1 MISLIYILIIFFVCL
16 IGYQLFLAFSKKSL
30 IEGMTEGEEGEEG
43 EEGGEGEGEGDVV
56 DSESTPTT
64 TTDTTDTTDP
74 TYQPYQGGSSA
85 DQALSLSKQNQ
96 YNIEYLQSKY
106 KEIEGVKNDIT
117 KMKQDIDTLDTSVT
131 DLAQSAADLGTQ
143 VTGGQPQDETQDQL
157 GEIDLGTSDTGE
169 ITDDVKQSIDEE
181 DGEDEEQI
189 TFSL

>member
-1 MISLIYILIIFFVCL
+1 MTNLIYILIVFFVCL

-30 IEGMTEGEEGEEG
+30 IEGLEGDGEVEE
-43 EEGGEGEGEGDVV
+43 EGDVV

-64 TTDTTDTTDP
+64 TTDTTTTSSSEP

-106 KEIEGVKNDIT
+106 KEIEGVKTDIE
-117 KMKQDIDTLDTSVT
+117 KMQQDIDTLNTSVN

-143 VTGGQPQDETQDQL
+143 MTGGKPQDETQEEL
-157 GEIDLGTSDTGE
+157 GSIDLGTTDTTE
-169 ITDDVKQSIDEE
+169 QTDEVKQSIDEE
-181 DGEDEEQI
+181 DGEDEE
-189 TFSL
+189 TVNL

>member
-1 MISLIYILIIFFVCL
+1 MMSLIYILIIFFVCL

-30 IEGMTEGEEGEEG
+30 IEGMTEEE
-43 EEGGEGEGEGDVV
+43 EEGGGDVV

-64 TTDTTDTTDP
+64 TTDTTSSSTDP

-117 KMKQDIDTLDTSVT
+117 KMKQDIDTLDTSVN

-143 VTGGQPQDETQDQL
+143 VTGGQPQDETQDEL

-181 DGEDEEQI
+181 DGEDEE
-189 TFSL
+189 TVNL

>member
-1 MISLIYILIIFFVCL
+1 MMSLIYILIIFFVCL

-30 IEGMTEGEEGEEG
+30 IEGMTDGEEEG
-43 EEGGEGEGEGDVV
+43 GDVV

-64 TTDTTDTTDP
+64 DTTTSSSSSDP

-117 KMKQDIDTLDTSVT
+117 KMKQDIDTLDTSVN

-181 DGEDEEQI
+181 DGEDEE
-189 TFSL
+189 TVNL

>member
-30 IEGMTEGEEGEEG
+30 IEGMTEGE
-43 EEGGEGEGEGDVV
+43 EGEGDVV

>member
-43 EEGGEGEGEGDVV
+43 EGEEGGVV
-56 DSESTPTT
+56 DSESTPNTTTT
-64 TTDTTDTTDP
+64 TTDTTSSSDP

-106 KEIEGVKNDIT
+106 KEIEGVKTDID
-117 KMKQDIDTLDTSVT
+117 KMQQDIDTLNTSVN
-131 DLAQSAADLGTQ
+131 DLAQSAGELGTEM
-143 VTGGQPQDETQDQL
+143 TGDKPQDETQEEL
-157 GEIDLGTSDTGE
+157 GNIDLGTTDTTE
-169 ITDDVKQSIDEE
+169 QTDEVKQSIDEE
-181 DGEDEEQI
+181 DGEDEE
-189 TFSL
+189 TVNL

>member
-1 MISLIYILIIFFVCL
+1 MMSLIYILIIFFVCL

-30 IEGMTEGEEGEEG
+30 IEGMTDGEEEG
-43 EEGGEGEGEGDVV
+43 GDVV

-64 TTDTTDTTDP
+64 DTTTTTSSSTDP

-117 KMKQDIDTLDTSVT
+117 KMKQDIDTLDTSVN

-181 DGEDEEQI
+181 DGEDEE
-189 TFSL
+189 TVNL

>member
-30 IEGMTEGEEGEEG
+30 IEGMTDGEEEE
-43 EEGGEGEGEGDVV
+43 EEGDVI

-64 TTDTTDTTDP
+64 ETTTTTDTTSSSSDA
-74 TYQPYQGGSSA
+74 TYQPYEGGSSA

-106 KEIEGVKNDIT
+106 KEIEGVKTDID
-117 KMKQDIDTLDTSVT
+117 KMKQDIDTLDTSVN

-143 VTGGQPQDETQDQL
+143 VTGGQPQDETQQQL

-181 DGEDEEQI
+181 DGEDQEQETI
-189 TFSL
+189 NL

>member
-1 MISLIYILIIFFVCL
+1 MMSLIYILIIFFVCL

-30 IEGMTEGEEGEEG
+30 IEGMTEEEE
-43 EEGGEGEGEGDVV
+43 EEGGGDVV

-64 TTDTTDTTDP
+64 TTDTTSSSTDP

-117 KMKQDIDTLDTSVT
+117 KMKQDIDTLDTSVN

-143 VTGGQPQDETQDQL
+143 VTGGQPQDETQDEL

-181 DGEDEEQI
+181 DGEDEE
-189 TFSL
+189 TVNL

>member
-30 IEGMTEGEEGEEG
+30 IEGMTEEE
-43 EEGGEGEGEGDVV
+43 EEGGGDVV

-64 TTDTTDTTDP
+64 TTDTTSSSTDP

-117 KMKQDIDTLDTSVT
+117 KMKQDIDTLDTSVN

-143 VTGGQPQDETQDQL
+143 VTGGQPQDETQDEL

-181 DGEDEEQI
+181 DGEDEE
-189 TFSL
+189 TVNL

>member
-16 IGYQLFLAFSKKSL
+16 IGYQLFLALSKKSL
-30 IEGMTEGEEGEEG
+30 IEGMTEGEEE
-43 EEGGEGEGEGDVV
+43 DVV

-64 TTDTTDTTDP
+64 NTTTSTTDTTTSTTDTTNSSDP

-106 KEIEGVKNDIT
+106 KEIEGVKTDIDR
-117 KMKQDIDTLDTSVT
+117 MKQDIDTLNTSVN
-131 DLAQSAADLGTQ
+131 DLAQSAGELGTEL
-143 VTGGQPQDETQDQL
+143 TGGQPQDETQEEL
-157 GEIDLGTSDTGE
+157 GNIDLGTSDTGE

-181 DGEDEEQI
+181 DGEEEQTI
-189 TFSL
+189 NL